1 MLRRLATLAAA
12 AALACAGTFAIA
24 SPAQAVTIDLTF
36 SPLRIGEY
44 CAAKVSSSAWI
55 GFYESSGL
63 RCYGNALG
71 GGLAFAGQGDPYLAC
86 KHLTLDVVMA
96 ALRGPSD
103 VLICRVIR

>member
-1 MLRRLATLAAA
+1 MAAGVTDAHDASAAA
-12 AALACAGTFAIA
+12 CRGAPCH
-24 SPAQAVTIDLTF
+24 
-36 SPLRIGEY
+36 
-44 CAAKVSSSAWI
+44 CSSAWI

-63 RCYGNALG
+63 RCYGSAFG

-103 VLICRVIR
+103 ALICRVIR